1 MKNGWAIGSAAIIAI
16 ALLVAYL
23 VYAGD
28 TQGSTRTASSI
39 GSRVPALAVPSLS
52 GKSMTLRDF
61 DGDVVLVNLWASWC
75 PPCRAEMP
83 DLQRLW
89 NTNRSRHVAIVGIN
103 EGESP
108 QRAHEFADALG
119 VRFPVL
125 VDEEQRFGRTYAA
138 LGLPTSV
145 LIDRHGVVLRTFD
158 GALTYA
164 QMQSALDGALSA
176 K

>member
-1 MKNGWAIGSAAIIAI
+1 MKNGWAIGSAAILAV

-23 VYAGD
+23 VYAGND
-28 TQGSTRTASSI
+28 QAATPAASPVGSL
-39 GSRVPALAVPSLS
+39 VPALAVPSVS
-52 GKSMTLRDF
+52 GKSMSLRDF
-61 DGDVVLVNLWASWC
+61 NGDVLLVNLWASWC

-89 NTNRSRHVAIVGIN
+89 ISNRNRHVAIVGIN
-103 EGESP
+103 EGES
-108 QRAHEFADALG
+108 QERARAFADSLG

-125 VDEEQRFGRTYAA
+125 IDEEQRFGRTYAA

-145 LIDRHGVVLRTFD
+145 LIGRNGVVLRTFD
-158 GALTYA
+158 GALTYP